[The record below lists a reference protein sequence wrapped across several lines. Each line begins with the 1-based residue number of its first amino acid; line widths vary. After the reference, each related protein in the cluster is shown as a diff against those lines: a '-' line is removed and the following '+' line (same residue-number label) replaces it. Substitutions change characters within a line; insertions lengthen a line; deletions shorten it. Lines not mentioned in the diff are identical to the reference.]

1 MYKRQILPSVLAQ
14 IARDGNDFDFFDK
27 KYKSAES
34 EAEKQYYSLAM
45 FNFSSRTEIEK
56 LQEYLFEEIPARNRG
71 SAIEILC
78 SNPYAKDSIWEWYL
92 ANLDNFEKLH
102 NFIYQRALTSVIV
115 ASVKYRDDVVNF
127 FDEYM
132 IKNPQVLDPVK
143 KALETLDIR
152 SKFLEF
158 MK

>member
-1 MYKRQILPSVLAQ
+1 MKLISLPEKVTQ
-14 IARDGNDFDFFDK
+14 DK
-27 KYKSAES
+27 TSF
-34 EAEKQYYSLAM
+34 L
-45 FNFSSRTEIEK
+45 T
-56 LQEYLFEEIPARNRG
+56 
-71 SAIEILC
+71 
-78 SNPYAKDSIWEWYL
+78 YAKQIDRRFDENSL
-92 ANLDNFEKLH
+92 NLDNFEKLH

-115 ASVKYRDDVVNF
+115 ASVKYRDDVVDF
-127 FDEYM
+127 FDKYM